1 MGGVSVR
8 IVGSRIQDGVC
19 RGDAQGVALEIN
31 TKAKDN
37 GPAVGGSL

>member
-1 MGGVSVR
+1 MR

-19 RGDAQGVALEIN
+19 RGDAQGVASELN

-37 GPAVGGSL
+37 EPAVGGS